1 MMAPG
6 RFCVTFKGAWKM
18 EAAKHSGL
26 LVRGFPVEFRPI
38 SKYTWVNVTRLS
50 YGVPEVEI
58 TKVLSGFGEIK
69 KISSEVYSHIYTG
82 VRHVL
87 MEIRQPIPFLMR
99 IAGHWCFFHHKGQ
112 KRLCFGCGQ
121 EGHNRSD
128 CPSRVR
134 PEIPAATTSSP
145 VPRRRCQRASPPDSR
160 GQCNKAFCLY
170 RPISVRYFASNSIGV
185 GKRKPIR
192 VGRVQ
197 LTRAHSNP
205 TAASSHEAS
214 PCAKVR

>member
-87 MEIRQPIPFLMR
+87 MEIRQ
-99 IAGHWCFFHHKGQ
+99 
-112 KRLCFGCGQ
+112 RLCFGCGQ